1 MWRTPLFVRL
11 FDTDLFNQIAE
22 NLNSDLQSLETW
34 LNKLRE
40 AYVSGQYSTSHG
52 ILPVCHEL
60 QPMFLHLDVLLACWK
75 LCDSLLQCVKQK
87 SHKLKGKI
95 PKEAIQRIMEIV
107 QDTHA
112 RIRKRAADW
121 KNRLSE
127 GGLGVIADQML
138 EGKVG
143 EAIEQLLGA
152 DATVVVEECAG
163 LVQDAAQDT
172 LDGVLQV
179 KLAKRQG

>member
-1 MWRTPLFVRL
+1 
-11 FDTDLFNQIAE
+11 
-22 NLNSDLQSLETW
+22 
-34 LNKLRE
+34 
-40 AYVSGQYSTSHG
+40 
-52 ILPVCHEL
+52 
-60 QPMFLHLDVLLACWK
+60 MFLHLDVLLACWK
-75 LCDSLLQCVKQK
+75 LCDALLQCAKQK

-95 PKEAIQRIMEIV
+95 PKEEIQRVMEIV
-107 QDTHA
+107 QNTHA

-127 GGLGVIADQML
+127 GGLGVMADQML
-138 EGKVG
+138 EGTVG

-152 DATVVVEECAG
+152 GAMVVVEECAG